1 MNLTA
6 TQIEDIVRV
15 VVQRLRVGIAAP
27 PVPATP
33 VFQQLANI
41 IQPAAGEIQV
51 SDRVVTL
58 ESLKDIL
65 VDAQAIVVHPRAVVT
80 PAVVDEL
87 RKRNIRLV
95 RQLPIPSSQAQQPA
109 PLLLVTAQELL
120 PVLSKRVCALQA
132 TTISAQDAASTASH
146 IEQNLSDGKLG
157 AIWCSATPFASVAAT
172 YGHTRLRAMQ
182 LTDLRDLSRAIDQ
195 AQPNLLILD
204 CHTWTAP
211 AIANLVRNWYRSLR

>member
-15 VVQRLRVGIAAP
+15 VVQRLRAGVAAP

-33 VFQQLANI
+33 VVHQLANI
-41 IQPAAGEIQV
+41 IQPAAGEIRV

-58 ESLKDIL
+58 ESVKDIL
-65 VDAQAIVVHPRAVVT
+65 VDTQAIVVHPKAVVT

-95 RQLPIPSSQAQQPA
+95 RQLPIQSTQSKRPA
-109 PLLLVTAQELL
+109 PLLLVTTQELL
-120 PVLSKRVCALQA
+120 PALSRRVCSQQA
-132 TTISAQDAASTASH
+132 TTISAQDAVSTASQ
-146 IEQNLSDGKLG
+146 IEQNLSDGNFG

-182 LTDLRDLSRAIDQ
+182 LTDLRDLPRAIDQ

>member
-15 VVQRLRVGIAAP
+15 VVQRLRAGVAAP

-33 VFQQLANI
+33 IVHPLANI
-41 IQPAAGEIQV
+41 IQPAAGEIRV

-58 ESLKDIL
+58 ESVKDIL
-65 VDAQAIVVHPRAVVT
+65 VDTQAIVVHPKAVVT

-95 RQLPIPSSQAQQPA
+95 RQLPIQSTQSKRPA
-109 PLLLVTAQELL
+109 PLLLVTTQELL
-120 PVLSKRVCALQA
+120 PALSRRVCSQQA
-132 TTISAQDAASTASH
+132 TTISAQDAVSTASQ
-146 IEQNLSDGKLG
+146 IEQNLSDGNFG

-182 LTDLRDLSRAIDQ
+182 LTDLRDLPRAIDQ

-204 CHTWTAP
+204 CQTWTAP